1 MAMVW
6 QGAGAFDGVGLETPN
21 GRVRT
26 SAREKKGTTITRSSD
41 LLGCPGVLHPDDFES
56 PRTVREGHIMKTDAI
71 LFKPSGSVL
80 DTDRPAPFAP
90 RRSARRNFL
99 KSAAVALLA
108 LTLGIIPAAFAD

>member
-1 MAMVW
+1 MPLAGQV
-6 QGAGAFDGVGLETPN
+6 AGAFDGVGLETPN

-26 SAREKKGTTITRSSD
+26 SAREKRGTTITRSSA
-41 LLGCPGVLHPDDFES
+41 LLGCPGVPHPDDFES

-71 LFKPSGSVL
+71 LFKPSGSDL
-80 DTDRPAPFAP
+80 ATDRPPPFAP

-108 LTLGIIPAAFAD
+108 